1 MIKHVVL
8 YLFLLSYTCLVQA
21 QDFNI
26 RGTVFEEETG
36 MGLMGAAVLIEGT
49 TNGAQTDM
57 SGSFSL
63 SGVKIGDKLVVS
75 FIGMKT
81 EIIPITNQ
89 NRSSE
94 IIVRLKKPRRSSG
107 PSPCPSPAFWR

>member
-8 YLFLLSYTCLVQA
+8 YLFFLSCTCLVQA

-49 TNGAQTDM
+49 TN
-57 SGSFSL
+57 
-63 SGVKIGDKLVVS
+63 
-75 FIGMKT
+75 
-81 EIIPITNQ
+81 
-89 NRSSE
+89 
-94 IIVRLKKPRRSSG
+94 
-107 PSPCPSPAFWR
+107 

>member
-8 YLFLLSYTCLVQA
+8 YLFLLSCTCLVQA

-49 TNGAQTDM
+49 TNGYEW
-57 SGSFSL
+57 FFL
-63 SGVKIGDKLVVS
+63 SHGRKS
-75 FIGMKT
+75 
-81 EIIPITNQ
+81 
-89 NRSSE
+89 
-94 IIVRLKKPRRSSG
+94 RR
-107 PSPCPSPAFWR
+107 